1 MLFEDWLRLLRSR
14 WITICVSM
22 VVAVLGAILITWK
35 TTPLYEASTRL
46 FVSTTPVSGEAYL
59 SEIYAGASFSQE
71 RIKSYAALLRG
82 ETLHQRTI
90 EKLGP
95 EMSDMTATVKA
106 SAETGTVLIDLSVVD
121 ESPIR
126 ARDFANAMS
135 EEFVV
140 MVEELETRE
149 GSTQSFSGVIV
160 EQAATAP
167 ETPIEPNKERNI
179 AIGVLVGLVLGITLA
194 ILRELF
200 DKTVKHSGPLE
211 AITGAKLIGS
221 IPFDKRREQEPAT
234 DFDSEDD
241 ARSAEAFRKLRTH
254 IQFLSADNPP
264 RVIVVVSPMPGEGK
278 STTAINLALAL
289 VEAEKSVLLLD
300 ADMRRPTLAGR
311 LNLVDSVGLSTV
323 LRGQASLAEVLQ
335 ESSFPGLTVLA
346 AGETP
351 SNPSELLGSTAAS
364 QLFSDVRARF
374 DYVIVNSPPLLAVT
388 DPAVLAVNADG
399 VLLLARFG
407 KSTRGELAHATRNL
421 KDLGASIF
429 GTVFTMVPEASE
441 PYSYSYSYY
450 EDDGDDTAQP
460 KTHPKSPPKSAAA
473 TPPPRGSEGGRHRA
487 NPKPDQGT
495 DEHRLNEDR
504 LNSVDSGDFNELS
517 VRDGNGSEARTRAE
531 AFATLAGFEV
541 DQLRKRSQEG
551 LTGLTTV
558 PDTLKR
564 LEFALHNPRVP
575 GPYLGVLFCG
585 IDQFEA
591 INTTW
596 GPAFG
601 DIVIATLAMR
611 IRQSVRQGDTVGP
624 IGPAETLVL
633 LPGVHSLDNVTMV
646 AEKIRIRAEE
656 PLHHSGVTIHATIS
670 IGASLAIPGESESSL
685 RTRMETAM
693 DAARADGG
701 NRCHSVPVTANSG

>member
-1 MLFEDWLRLLRSR
+1 MPVLFEDWLRLLRSR
-14 WITICVSM
+14 WITICLSL
-22 VVAVLGAILITWK
+22 VVTVLGAIVINWK

-46 FVSTTPVSGEAYL
+46 FVSTTPASAESYL

-71 RIKSYAALLRG
+71 RIKSYTALLRG

-95 EMSDMTATVKA
+95 EMNDMTATVKA

-135 EEFVV
+135 DEFVV

-149 GSTQSFSGVIV
+149 GSTTSFSGVIV

-167 ETPIEPNKERNI
+167 ETPVVPKKERNI
-179 AIGVLVGLVLGITLA
+179 AIGVLAGLILGIGLA
-194 ILRELF
+194 VTRELF
-200 DKTVKHSGPLE
+200 DKTVKNSGPLE
-211 AITGAKLIGS
+211 QITGAKLLGS
-221 IPFDKRREQEPAT
+221 IPFDKKRQKEPAAN
-234 DFDSEDD
+234 FDSEDD
-241 ARSAEAFRKLRTH
+241 SPTAEAFRKLRTH
-254 IQFLSADNPP
+254 VQFLSTDNPP
-264 RVIVVVSPMPGEGK
+264 RVIVVASAMPSEGK

-289 VEAEKSVLLLD
+289 VEAGHSVLLLD

-311 LNLVDSVGLSTV
+311 VNLVDSVGLSTV
-323 LRGQASLAEVLQ
+323 LSNQASLDEVLQ

-346 AGETP
+346 AGDTP
-351 SNPSELLGSTAAS
+351 SNPSELLGSMAAK

-407 KSTRGELAHATRNL
+407 KTTRGELAHATRNL

-429 GTVFTMVPEASE
+429 GAVFTMVPEASV
-441 PYSYSYSYY
+441 PYSYSYGYY
-450 EDDGDDTAQP
+450 DDDGTEQP
-460 KTHPKSPPKSAAA
+460 TPSSDRKSPAKPV
-473 TPPPRGSEGGRHRA
+473 TVNPPPPGPERGQHRRA
-487 NPKPDQGT
+487 NPKTDQGT
-495 DEHRLNEDR
+495 EADR
-504 LNSVDSGDFNELS
+504 KNPVDSADFSELS
-517 VRDGNGSEARTRAE
+517 VQNGNGTEASTRAE

-551 LTGLTTV
+551 LTGLTTI
-558 PDTLKR
+558 PETLSR
-564 LEFALHNPRVP
+564 LKFALHNPRVP
-575 GPYLGVLFCG
+575 GPHLGVLFCG

-601 DIVIATLAMR
+601 DIVFATQAMR

-624 IGPAETLVL
+624 IGPHETLVL

-656 PLHHSGVTIHATIS
+656 PLHHSGVTIQATIS
-670 IGASLAIPGESESSL
+670 IGATLAIPGESESKL
-685 RTRMETAM
+685 RARAEEAM
-693 DAARADGG
+693 DAAKQDGG
-701 NRCHSVPVTANSG
+701 NTCRSVPIPA